1 MIVRFHIDP
10 SGPDQY
16 DYRVSYEGEE
26 LYSDTGLGSIEACI
40 IGATEGLGG
49 DAVAAEVAYSGI
61 ISGTYALASL
71 ALATE
76 QIAQHA
82 LQTTEAIEEA
92 AGVSSTRWE

>member
-10 SGPDQY
+10 VNPLEGEQY
-16 DYRVSYEGEE
+16 EYRVTYEGEE
-26 LYSDTGLGSIEACI
+26 LFADSGLASIEDCVVA
-40 IGATEGLGG
+40 ATEGLGQ
-49 DAVAAEVAYSGI
+49 DAIGAEVAYKGI

-71 ALATE
+71 ALVSA

-92 AGVSSTRWE
+92 AG